1 MYMGSLTSPGG
12 FFASSSLIRKR
23 ATSLIIKV
31 QWLGHKVYKVY
42 NYLGSLPI

>member
-12 FFASSSLIRKR
+12 FFASSSSIKKR
-23 ATSLIIKV
+23 ATSLIKV